1 MSASGAVRYFGWL
14 VLAAVVLAWPFFA
27 DDEWIT
33 VGAFVAIA
41 VIGALS
47 LQVLT
52 GFTGLVSL
60 GQAAFFGIGAYVASA
75 LGPHVHPEIDRILS
89 HLPSPI
95 DLIAGNQQG
104 WPLILGLFLA
114 GVGSGFVG
122 LLLAPAAIRL
132 SGIYLAIVTMGMIFA
147 AQYLFIHW
155 DWLTGGAQGIA
166 LSAPAIGDFSFEGKT
181 AIGGVALGRSAKL
194 YYLGL
199 LIATL
204 ATFSVMR
211 LKKSKT
217 GRALQA
223 IRDNEAAAAMA
234 GIDTTFYKIAAFV
247 VADFMAGVAG
257 ALYGT
262 QFGFAL
268 PDTWDLNLSV
278 MYMAMIIIGGLGLVR
293 GAILGAIFVTVLP
306 PFLRTAL
313 GGDVHVLGFN
323 APQLN
328 LIVFGLAIVVFLTA
342 APGGLARFNLG
353 ILFKRKASAAQDQG
367 ASPPATA
374 TKEHSTGVTEMEH
387 A

>member
-1 MSASGAVRYFGWL
+1 MTSAHTLKCFGWS
-14 VLAAVVLAWPFFA
+14 VFAAVVLAWPFTVS
-27 DDEWIT
+27 DEWVT
-33 VGAFVAIA
+33 VGAFAAIA

-60 GQAAFFGIGAYVASA
+60 GQAAFFGLGAYVASM
-75 LGPHVHPEIDRILS
+75 LGPGMHPEIDRILG
-89 HLPSPI
+89 HLPGPL
-95 DLIAGNQQG
+95 DLIAGNQHG
-104 WPLILGLFLA
+104 WPLVLGLLLA
-114 GVGSGFVG
+114 GLVSGFVG

-166 LSAPAIGDFSFEGKT
+166 LSAPAIGGFSFEGNT
-181 AIGGVALGRSAKL
+181 NIAGIVFDRSTKL

-199 LIATL
+199 LVAML
-204 ATFSVMR
+204 STFSVMR
-211 LKKSKT
+211 LKQSKT

-223 IRDNEAAAAMA
+223 IRDNEIAAAMA
-234 GIDTTFYKIAAFV
+234 GIDVTRYKISAFV
-247 VADFMAGVAG
+247 TANFMAGTAG

-293 GAILGAIFVTVLP
+293 GAVLGAIFVTALP
-306 PFLRTAL
+306 PILRVAL
-313 GGDVHVLGFN
+313 GDDVHVLGFN

-342 APGGLARFNLG
+342 APGGLARFNLHR
-353 ILFKRKASAAQDQG
+353 LFKRKAATETERVLSLAETKEQQDQI
-367 ASPPATA
+367 
-374 TKEHSTGVTEMEH
+374 KNMEC

>member
-1 MSASGAVRYFGWL
+1 MILTRALRTGRWL
-14 VLAAVVLAWPFFA
+14 IMVGIMLAWPFFA
-27 DDEWIT
+27 DEEWVT
-33 VGAFVAIA
+33 VGAFAAIA

-60 GQAAFFGIGAYVASA
+60 GQAAFFGIGAYVASV
-75 LGPHVHPEIDRILS
+75 LGPRVHPEIDAVLG
-89 HLPSPI
+89 HLPSPL

-104 WPLILGLFLA
+104 WPLVLGLLLA
-114 GVGSGFVG
+114 GLCSGFVG

-155 DWLTGGAQGIA
+155 EWLTGGAQGIA
-166 LSAPAIGDFSFEGKT
+166 LSAPAIGSFSFEGKT
-181 AIGGVALGRSAKL
+181 KIGAIVLGRSAKL
-194 YYLGL
+194 YYLSL
-199 LIATL
+199 FVATL
-204 ATFSVMR
+204 AAFSVMR
-211 LKKSKT
+211 LKHSRT

-223 IRDNEAAAAMA
+223 IRDNETAAAMA
-234 GIDTTFYKIAAFV
+234 GIDTNFYKIASFV
-247 VADFMAGVAG
+247 AADFLAGLAG

-293 GAILGAIFVTVLP
+293 GAVLGAIFVTVLP
-306 PFLRTAL
+306 PLLRTVL
-313 GGDVHVLGFN
+313 GDDVHVLGFN
-323 APQLN
+323 ASQLN

-342 APGGLARFNLG
+342 APGGIARFELG
-353 ILFKRKASAAQDQG
+353 RLFNGRKPRSERAA
-367 ASPPATA
+367 A
-374 TKEHSTGVTEMEH
+374 EH
-387 A
+387 AVSIKKLECT

>member
-1 MSASGAVRYFGWL
+1 MTATRALKVSGWL
-14 VLAAVVLAWPFFA
+14 IVAAIVLIWPAVA
-27 DDEWIT
+27 DEEWVT

-60 GQAAFFGIGAYVASA
+60 GQAAFFGIGAYVASV
-75 LGPHVHPEIDRILS
+75 LGPHVHPEIDRILG
-89 HLPSPI
+89 HLPSPL

-104 WPLILGLFLA
+104 WPLVLGLFLA
-114 GVGSGFVG
+114 GLCSGFVG

-166 LSAPAIGDFSFEGKT
+166 LSAPAIGGFSFEGNT
-181 AIGGVALGRSAKL
+181 TIAGIILGRSAKL

-199 LIATL
+199 FIATL
-204 ATFSVMR
+204 STLSVMR
-211 LKKSKT
+211 LKQSKT

-223 IRDNEAAAAMA
+223 IRDNETAAAMA
-234 GIDTTFYKIAAFV
+234 GIDTTYYKIAAFV
-247 VADFMAGVAG
+247 VADVMAGVAG

-293 GAILGAIFVTVLP
+293 GAVLGAIFVTVLP

-313 GGDVHVLGFN
+313 GDDVHVFGFN

-328 LIVFGLAIVVFLTA
+328 LIVFGLAIVVFLIA
-342 APGGLARFNLG
+342 APGGLARFNLPR
-353 ILFKRKASAAQDQG
+353 LFKRNVSSEQG
-367 ASPPATA
+367 YEASPAGV
-374 TKEHSTGVTEMEH
+374 TKEQLARIRVMEN

>member
-1 MSASGAVRYFGWL
+1 MTASCALKLSGWIIVAAI
-14 VLAAVVLAWPFFA
+14 VLSWPFIA
-27 DDEWIT
+27 DDEWVT
-33 VGAFVAIA
+33 VGAFAAIA

-75 LGPHVHPEIDRILS
+75 LGPQVHPDIDRALN
-89 HLPSPI
+89 HLPVLL
-95 DLIAGNQQG
+95 DLFAGNHQG

-114 GVGSGFVG
+114 GLCSGFVG

-166 LSAPAIGDFSFEGKT
+166 LSAPAIADFSFDGNSEI
-181 AIGGVALGRSAKL
+181 IGIVFNRSAKL
-194 YYLGL
+194 YYLGVV
-199 LIATL
+199 IATL
-204 ATFSVMR
+204 ATFSTMR
-211 LKKSKT
+211 LKRSRT

-223 IRDNEAAAAMA
+223 IRDNETAAAMA
-234 GIDTTFYKIAAFV
+234 GIDTTFYKITAFV
-247 VADFMAGVAG
+247 VADSMAGLAG

-278 MYMAMIIIGGLGLVR
+278 MYLAMIIIGGLGLVR
-293 GAILGAIFVTVLP
+293 GAIYGAIFVTALP

-313 GGDVHVLGFN
+313 GDDVHLFGIN

-328 LIVFGLAIVVFLTA
+328 LIVFGLAIVVFLTV
-342 APGGLARFNLG
+342 APGGLARFNLRRV
-353 ILFKRKASAAQDQG
+353 LRRRTSAADDQETIPVV
-367 ASPPATA
+367 AAPQQPTR
-374 TKEHSTGVTEMEH
+374 VREMEH
-387 A
+387 V

>member
-1 MSASGAVRYFGWL
+1 MTASRALKLSGWIIVAAL
-14 VLAAVVLAWPFFA
+14 VLSWPFIA
-27 DDEWIT
+27 DDEWVT
-33 VGAFVAIA
+33 VGAFAAIA

-75 LGPHVHPEIDRILS
+75 LGPQVHPDIDHALN
-89 HLPSPI
+89 HLPVLL
-95 DLIAGNQQG
+95 DLFAGNRQG

-114 GVGSGFVG
+114 GLCSGFVG

-166 LSAPAIGDFSFEGKT
+166 LSAPAIADFSFDGNSEIVG
-181 AIGGVALGRSAKL
+181 IVFNRSAKL
-194 YYLGL
+194 YYLGIV
-199 LIATL
+199 IATL
-204 ATFSVMR
+204 TTFSTMR
-211 LKKSKT
+211 LKRSRT

-223 IRDNEAAAAMA
+223 IRDNETAAAMA
-234 GIDTTFYKIAAFV
+234 GIDTTFYKITAFV
-247 VADFMAGVAG
+247 VADSMAGVAG

-278 MYMAMIIIGGLGLVR
+278 MYLAMIIIGGLGLVR
-293 GAILGAIFVTVLP
+293 GAIYGAIFVTALP
-306 PFLRTAL
+306 PFLRAAL
-313 GGDVHVLGFN
+313 GDDVHLFGVN

-328 LIVFGLAIVVFLTA
+328 LIVFGLAIVVFLTV

-353 ILFKRKASAAQDQG
+353 RVLRRRNSAAHNQET
-367 ASPPATA
+367 SPVVATSEQP
-374 TKEHSTGVTEMEH
+374 TRVREMEH

>member
-1 MSASGAVRYFGWL
+1 MTSSTPWKLAGRLGYAALAVI
-14 VLAAVVLAWPFFA
+14 VLAWPFLA
-27 DDEWIT
+27 DEQWLT

-75 LGPHVHPEIDRILS
+75 LGPGVHPEVDALLGS
-89 HLPSPI
+89 LPGP
-95 DLIAGNQQG
+95 LALLAGNQQG
-104 WPLILGLFLA
+104 WPLILGLLVA
-114 GVGSGFVG
+114 GICSGLVG
-122 LLLAPAAIRL
+122 LLFAPAAIRL

-155 DWLTGGAQGIA
+155 EWLTGGAQGVA
-166 LSAPAIGDFSFEGKT
+166 LSAPSIGGFAFEGKT
-181 AIGGVALGRSAKL
+181 EIGGILFGRSAKL
-194 YYLGL
+194 YYLAV
-199 LIATL
+199 LIAAL
-204 ATFSVMR
+204 ATLSVMR
-211 LKKSKT
+211 LKGSKT

-223 IRDNEAAAAMA
+223 IRDNETAAAMA
-234 GIDTTFYKIAAFV
+234 GINPTFYKIAAFV
-247 VADFMAGVAG
+247 AADFMAGIAG

-278 MYMAMIIIGGLGLVR
+278 MFLAMIIIGGLGLVR
-293 GAILGAIFVTVLP
+293 GAILGAAFVTVLP
-306 PFLRTAL
+306 PLLRAVL
-313 GGDVHVLGFN
+313 GDDVNVLGFN

-328 LIVFGLAIVVFLTA
+328 QVVFGLAIVIFLTV
-342 APGGLARFNLG
+342 APGGLARFNLRR
-353 ILFKRKASAAQDQG
+353 LFNLRTPRQQDGAAPTQDKR
-367 ASPPATA
+367 PNRIN
-374 TKEHSTGVTEMEH
+374 EMEH

>member
-1 MSASGAVRYFGWL
+1 MTAVRVGKIVGWALLAL
-14 VLAAVVLAWPFFA
+14 VIMAWPFFA
-27 DDEWIT
+27 GDEWIT
-33 VGAFVAIA
+33 IGAFAAIA

-60 GQAAFFGIGAYVASA
+60 GQAAFFGLGAYIATMT
-75 LGPHVHPEIDRILS
+75 GPGLHPEIDRILG
-89 HLPSPI
+89 HLPPPL
-95 DLIAGNQQG
+95 DLLVGNQQG
-104 WPLILGLFLA
+104 WPLILGLLLA
-114 GVGSGFVG
+114 GLGCGLVG
-122 LLLAPAAIRL
+122 LLIALAAIRL

-166 LSAPAIGDFSFEGKT
+166 LSAPAIGDFSFEHVT
-181 AIGGVALGRSAKL
+181 TLFGVSFDRSTKL
-194 YYLGL
+194 YYLGVVA
-199 LIATL
+199 ATL
-204 ATFSVMR
+204 STFSVMR
-211 LKKSKT
+211 LKASKT

-223 IRDNEAAAAMA
+223 IRDNETAAGMA
-234 GIDTTFYKIAAFV
+234 GIDILRYKIYAFV
-247 VADFMAGVAG
+247 SANFMAGMAG

-293 GAILGAIFVTVLP
+293 GAVLGAIFVTALP
-306 PFLRTAL
+306 PVLRAIL
-313 GGDVHVLGFN
+313 GDDVHVLGFN

-328 LIVFGLAIVVFLTA
+328 LVVFGLAIVVFLTA
-342 APGGLARFNLG
+342 APGGLSRISLRWANWR
-353 ILFKRKASAAQDQG
+353 
-367 ASPPATA
+367 PAKSLDHIVSTVESSEQLDP
-374 TKEHSTGVTEMEH
+374 TKTMER

>member
-1 MSASGAVRYFGWL
+1 MTSARALKSFGWS
-14 VLAAVVLAWPFFA
+14 VVAAIVLAWPFA
-27 DDEWIT
+27 ASDEWVTI
-33 VGAFVAIA
+33 GAFAAIA
-41 VIGALS
+41 AIGALS

-60 GQAAFFGIGAYVASA
+60 GQAAFFGLGAYVASM
-75 LGPHVHPEIDRILS
+75 LGPGVHPEIDRILG
-89 HLPSPI
+89 HLPSPL
-95 DLIAGNQQG
+95 DLIAGNQHG
-104 WPLILGLFLA
+104 WPLVLGLLLA
-114 GVGSGFVG
+114 GLGSGFVG
-122 LLLAPAAIRL
+122 LILAPAAIRL

-166 LSAPAIGDFSFEGKT
+166 LSAPAIGGFSFEGNT
-181 AIGGVALGRSAKL
+181 NIAGIVFDRSTKL

-199 LIATL
+199 LVATL
-204 ATFSVMR
+204 STFSMMR
-211 LKKSKT
+211 LKQSKT

-223 IRDNEAAAAMA
+223 IRDNEIAAAMA
-234 GIDTTFYKIAAFV
+234 GIDITRYKISAFV
-247 VADFMAGVAG
+247 TANFMAGTAG

-293 GAILGAIFVTVLP
+293 GAVLGAIFVTVLP
-306 PFLRTAL
+306 PILRVAL
-313 GGDVHVLGFN
+313 GDDVHVLGFN

-328 LIVFGLAIVVFLTA
+328 LVVFGLAIVVFLTA
-342 APGGLARFNLG
+342 APGGLARFSFHR
-353 ILFKRKASAAQDQG
+353 LFKRKAATETDRALAPAETKEQQDQI
-367 ASPPATA
+367 
-374 TKEHSTGVTEMEH
+374 KNMEC

>member
-1 MSASGAVRYFGWL
+1 MTGQGALRYFGWL
-14 VLAAVVLAWPFFA
+14 AIAAVVLAWPAFA
-27 DDEWIT
+27 NEEWVT
-33 VGAFVAIA
+33 VGAFVTIA

-75 LGPHVHPEIDRILS
+75 LGPNVHPEIDRLLG
-89 HLPSPI
+89 HLPVPL
-95 DLIAGNQQG
+95 DLLAGNQQG
-104 WPLILGLFLA
+104 WPLILGLLLA
-114 GVGSGFVG
+114 GICSGFVG
-122 LLLAPAAIRL
+122 FLLAPAAIRL

-166 LSAPAIGDFSFEGKT
+166 LSAPALGSFSFGGKT
-181 AIGGVALGRSAKL
+181 EIAGMVLGRSAKL

-199 LIATL
+199 CIATL
-204 ATFSVMR
+204 CTFSVMR
-211 LKKSKT
+211 LKQSKA

-223 IRDNEAAAAMA
+223 IRDNETAAAMA
-234 GIDTTFYKIAAFV
+234 GIDATFYKIAAFV
-247 VADFMAGVAG
+247 AADFIAGVAG

-278 MYMAMIIIGGLGLVR
+278 MYLAMIIIGGLGLVR
-293 GAILGAIFVTVLP
+293 GAIYGAIFVTALP

-313 GGDVHVLGFN
+313 GDDVHVLGFN

-328 LIVFGLAIVVFLTA
+328 LVVFGLAIVVFLTA
-342 APGGLARFNLG
+342 APGGLARFNLRT
-353 ILFKRKASAAQDQG
+353 LFKRKRATEADQG
-367 ASPPATA
+367 EAAAAVAQKQT
-374 TKEHSTGVTEMEH
+374 TGLRKMEH

>member
-1 MSASGAVRYFGWL
+1 MTGQRALRYFGWL
-14 VLAAVVLAWPFFA
+14 LVAAVVLALPAFA
-27 DDEWIT
+27 DEEWVT

-75 LGPHVHPEIDRILS
+75 LGPNVHPEIDRLLG
-89 HLPSPI
+89 HLPMPL
-95 DLIAGNQQG
+95 DLLAGNQQG
-104 WPLILGLFLA
+104 WPLILGLLLA
-114 GVGSGFVG
+114 GTCSGFVG
-122 LLLAPAAIRL
+122 FLLAPAAIRL

-166 LSAPAIGDFSFEGKT
+166 LSAPALGSFSF
-181 AIGGVALGRSAKL
+181 GGRTEIAGMVLGRSAKL

-199 LIATL
+199 VIAAFSTL
-204 ATFSVMR
+204 SVMR
-211 LKKSKT
+211 LKQSKA

-223 IRDNEAAAAMA
+223 IRDNETAASMA
-234 GIDTTFYKIAAFV
+234 GIDATFYKIAAFV
-247 VADFMAGVAG
+247 AADFIAGVAG

-278 MYMAMIIIGGLGLVR
+278 MYLAMIIIGGLGLVR
-293 GAILGAIFVTVLP
+293 GAIYGAIFVTVLP

-313 GGDVHVLGFN
+313 GDDVHVLGFN

-328 LIVFGLAIVVFLTA
+328 LVVFGLAIVVFLTV
-342 APGGLARFNLG
+342 APGGIGRFNLRT
-353 ILFKRKASAAQDQG
+353 LFKRKRAKEAETDASAAAAAQPQ
-367 ASPPATA
+367 T
-374 TKEHSTGVTEMEH
+374 TGLKKLEH